1 MSIAELADFL
11 QIPKAKIYK
20 HLKRELK
27 RGFPAVR
34 VRRRWEVNLDELLN
48 WMCEREEALAAN
60 SFSPRR
66 IKK

>member
-27 RGFPAVR
+27 KGFPAAR
-34 VRRRWEVNLDELLN
+34 VGRQWQVNLDAFVN
-48 WMCEREEALAAN
+48 WMCDREEALEAHFAG
-60 SFSPRR
+60 SRR
-66 IKK
+66 